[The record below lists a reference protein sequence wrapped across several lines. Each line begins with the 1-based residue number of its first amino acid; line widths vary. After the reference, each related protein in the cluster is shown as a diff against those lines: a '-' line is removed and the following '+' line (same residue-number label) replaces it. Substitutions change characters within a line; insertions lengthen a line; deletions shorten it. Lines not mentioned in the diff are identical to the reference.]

1 MTTIMTSLSQ
11 IINIYNIGGFKI
23 QHLQLESTWKDI
35 ETNGLYLKQQDKMN
49 MSKKFEHY
57 IRTVKEI
64 AWFMIYPCENCTR
77 IHHQSCMYHHGA
89 CVPNFC
95 PIVHIINETRSK
107 TTWKI
112 PSLLIYKNQFHLY
125 RCLHHEGKSKYKPLQ
140 DGLFEERW
148 LFGCKQHFKLA

>member
-57 IRTVKEI
+57 IRTVKKGCWQFQHPNLQKNLHWLILET
-64 AWFMIYPCENCTR
+64 IYNAIYLLNCFPHKDR
-77 IHHQSCMYHHGA
+77 IHTMLCLREIITGSHIDYQKLCKLEYGFY
-89 CVPNFC
+89 VQ
-95 PIVHIINETRSK
+95 VHEEHNH
-107 TTWKI
+107 
-112 PSLLIYKNQFHLY
+112 SLLQEK
-125 RCLHHEGKSKYKPLQ
+125 
-140 DGLFEERW
+140 
-148 LFGCKQHFKLA
+148 